1 MAKDS
6 TAKDCIAKDCTD
18 VQQVKRK
25 KNRSPLS
32 AKQRKARLSK
42 KDRLN
47 KSTTAVEESL
57 NADQSLKA
65 LQGAVPKVDGHVPVL
80 MAEVLQYLDIMP
92 GQVYVDV
99 TLGGGGHTRAI
110 LTQEPTCKVIGLDWD
125 KSVIQTT
132 GEALKEEFPGR
143 FFPVW
148 GNFSKVHQL
157 VTGAGFHAVHGI
169 LADFGTSQIQIKN
182 KDGFSVYNDTFL
194 DMRFSSA
201 LYKTTAYQVVNYADE
216 KELAD
221 IFFEFG
227 QESYSRKIARA
238 IVLRRQQKYFKTTGD
253 LAQFIKDLTPGDY
266 HKIHPATKVFQ
277 ALRIFVNKELENIQA
292 FLQNTRHIL
301 HDGGRLVCISFH
313 SLEDR
318 MVKQFFKDHGSRS
331 FTTRYFDLATKGAC
345 MATDEEISQNR
356 SSRSARLRAGILRI

>member
-6 TAKDCIAKDCTD
+6 TGSLQD
-18 VQQVKRK
+18 KRK
-25 KNRSPLS
+25 KKKSPLS
-32 AKQRKARLSK
+32 AKQKKARLSK
-42 KDRLN
+42 QDRLN
-47 KSTTAVEESL
+47 KAAGIVEQPL
-57 NADQSLKA
+57 ALDQPL
-65 LQGAVPKVDGHVPVL
+65 VPKLDGHVPVL
-80 MAEVLQYLDIMP
+80 MAEVLQYLDIKP

-125 KSVIQTT
+125 KSVIETT
-132 GEALKEEFPGR
+132 GALLKEEFPDR

-148 GNFSKVHQL
+148 GNFSKIHQL
-157 VTGAGFHAVHGI
+157 LTGAGFHAVHGI

-201 LYKTTAYQVVNYADE
+201 MYKTTAYKVVNYADE
-216 KELAD
+216 KELSD

-277 ALRIFVNKELENIQA
+277 ALRIFVNKELDNIQA

-318 MVKQFFKDHGSRS
+318 IVKQFFKDHGSRS
-331 FTTRYFDLATKGAC
+331 FITRYYDLATKGAC
-345 MATDEEISQNR
+345 MASQEEILQNR